1 MAPSRPPRPPPR
13 VEKDS
18 KEQLKKRGADFIRKI
33 SDKDRYAIFLEPVDT
48 EQVPGYTDV
57 ISRPM
62 DLSTAQKNLQMGVY
76 RTPME
81 LRADIDLIWS
91 NCCMFND
98 DTSIYFKEAV
108 RLRALSA
115 RYYDDF
121 IRVLTRDGVAAELGL
136 ANNRQNGPTRIPT
149 KRPRQM
155 RSNTHTESTIRKQ
168 DSTSRDKLDLVSS
181 AADGSASA
189 SASASA
195 LAARQNSVSDI
206 HIRRAQAAYDAAKN
220 TADSVF
226 EEVKEAS
233 KAAGIPFS
241 PQDHSK
247 EIFRGP
253 QGLPGEH
260 SLFSNQL
267 QRDSCAP
274 IPYHW
279 RQLGRWHTRGQ
290 VHPKF
295 LTRERARN
303 VQFGRR
309 YDKFV
314 RKSAPVARRLLSVV
328 LDPETVQKH
337 DQQRNFS
344 IDDNSTG
351 KASNDSA
358 CFSLGQHY
366 DTKLNGTVKPHM
378 KKDGNIHKDV
388 DKMDVDAFPLS
399 TTLEHSPEQV
409 NSSQNCREFGLPNG
423 FDNSAPS
430 NEDLLKDILGPGRY
444 EKIMKQ
450 RKSPSPKSGTSGS
463 TSRNSIYRLRSLLR
477 TNGVNPSFVTGL
489 LHESNEKNFS
499 KDSRAN
505 ISDYKQTIDENGRP
519 HDENLKRLLQANQ
532 STMMNVLRLRALR
545 EQAHFSVQEDLEDR
559 EREYMDIL
567 AKGMTLA
574 IRNVPPRFVAHPAD
588 VAEAAQS
595 LCRTVDIGNQ
605 DPKKRQD

>member
-91 NCCMFND
+91 NCCVFND

-115 RYYDDF
+115 RYYDDLT
-121 IRVLTRDGVAAELGL
+121 RVLTRDGVAAELGL
-136 ANNRQNGPTRIPT
+136 TSNRHSGPTRIPT

-206 HIRRAQAAYDAAKN
+206 HIRRAQAAYDAAKI
-220 TADSVF
+220 TADNVF
-226 EEVKEAS
+226 AEVKEAS

-241 PQDHSK
+241 PQDHSR

-253 QGLPGEH
+253 QGLPGEP

-267 QRDSCAP
+267 QRDSCAQ

-279 RQLGRWHTRGQ
+279 RQLGRWHVRGR

-295 LTRERARN
+295 LTKERARN

-309 YDKFV
+309 YNNFIH
-314 RKSAPVARRLLSVV
+314 KSGPVARRLLAIV
-328 LDPETVQKH
+328 LDPQIVQKH

-344 IDDNSTG
+344 IDNDSTG
-351 KASNDSA
+351 KASNDNA
-358 CFSLGQHY
+358 YFSLRQHY
-366 DTKLNGTVKPHM
+366 DTKPNGTLKPQLKNEGH
-378 KKDGNIHKDV
+378 DHEDS
-388 DKMDVDAFPLS
+388 DKMDFDTLPLS
-399 TTLEHSPEQV
+399 SKALENSPERV
-409 NSSQNCREFGLPNG
+409 NSSRNCREFDLPNG
-423 FDNSAPS
+423 MGNSTPS
-430 NEDLLKDILGPGRY
+430 NEDLLRDILGSDGY
-444 EKIMKQ
+444 EKVMKP
-450 RKSPSPKSGTSGS
+450 RKSPSPTSGS

-477 TNGVNPSFVTGL
+477 SNGVDPSFVTGL
-489 LHESNEKNFS
+489 LHDSNDNNFS
-499 KDSRAN
+499 KDPLPN

-519 HDENLKRLLQANQ
+519 HEENLKRLLQANH

-574 IRNVPPRFVAHPAD
+574 IRNVPPRFVAHPVD

-595 LCRTVDIGNQ
+595 LCRTVNIDNQ
-605 DPKKRQD
+605 DAKKH